1 MNLIGA
7 VRVTP
12 GQRKL
17 KLHEQSHRRSIRGD
31 EVIEFLSHLS
41 RQIKGPTEM
50 VWDRHPIH
58 RRRNVKAWLEHHT
71 RVKVHEFPVSA
82 PELNPVELVWTQ
94 LSKYTAGTA
103 PHNGFELAANVRA
116 GIARTR
122 NSQSRLWAC
131 IAGSGLAWKR

>member
-1 MNLIGA
+1 MGA
-7 VRVTP
+7 VRITP

-17 KLHEQSHRRSIRGD
+17 KFHQQAHRRSIRGD
-31 EVIEFLSHLS
+31 EVVGFLAHLS

-58 RRRNVKAWLEHHT
+58 RRRNVKDWLARHM

-94 LSKYTAGTA
+94 VCEYTAGTA
-103 PHNGFELAANVRA
+103 PHNGSELMANVRA

-131 IAGSGLAWKR
+131 IAGSGLTWQQQDQ

>member
-1 MNLIGA
+1 LIGA
-7 VRVTP
+7 IRLTP

-17 KLHEQSHRRSIRGD
+17 KLHQQSHRRSIRGD
-31 EVIEFLSHLS
+31 EVVEFLSHLS
-41 RQIKGPTEM
+41 HQIVGPAELL
-50 VWDRHPIH
+50 WDRHPIH
-58 RRRNVKAWLEHHT
+58 RRRNVKDWLERHP

-94 LSKYTAGTA
+94 LCEYTAGTA
-103 PHNGFELAANVRA
+103 PHDGSELVGNVRA

-131 IAGSGLAWKR
+131 IAGSGLAWQSTQ